1 LASASSLRRPVRA
14 VLDAP
19 LYGGADVVVTAV
31 GPNFAARHN
40 PRTTMTSPPD
50 LHQRLARTLVTAM
63 KDPACA
69 SVSCAAEAALRP
81 RWRIR
86 PSFCISASGALGW
99 QVVNR
104 GNYGVSIGVE
114 GSPFE
119 IDFRF
124 VPDGPKPAKNRLH
137 LDVKPLNRSQQAE
150 LDRLLALGARPVDVG
165 QGDQN
170 WYVLADPEGNE
181 LPSLMLRV
189 GSFLTCDLGGE
200 LADRLGSGERLGPVV
215 GGCRL

>member
-1 LASASSLRRPVRA
+1 MENRIASLVVDAADAELLAQFWA
-14 VLDAP
+14 
-19 LYGGADVVVTAV
+19 GT
-31 GPNFAARHN
+31 
-40 PRTTMTSPPD
+40 
-50 LHQRLARTLVTAM
+50 
-63 KDPACA
+63 
-69 SVSCAAEAALRP
+69 
-81 RWRIR
+81 
-86 PSFCISASGALGW
+86 LGW

-137 LDVKPLNRSQQAE
+137 LDVKPLNRDQQAE
-150 LDRLLALGARPVDVG
+150 LDRLLALGARQVDVG

-181 LPSLMLRV
+181 FCL
-189 GSFLTCDLGGE
+189 
-200 LADRLGSGERLGPVV
+200 
-215 GGCRL
+215 CRP